1 MTQINT
7 SNLIEQMRVMI
18 AQSEGKTPDNA
29 VGQDSF
35 GSVFQQALGQIN
47 GSDQKAVE
55 LTRRLEL
62 GDPNVS
68 LADAM
73 IETQKAN
80 LGLQGALMVRNKV
93 VQAYQDVMNMAV

>member
-7 SNLIEQMRVMI
+7 SNLIEQMRAMI
-18 AQSEGKTPDNA
+18 AQSEGRKPEDA

-35 GSVFQQALGQIN
+35 GSVFQQALSQIN
-47 GSDQKAVE
+47 GSDQKAAE
-55 LTRRLEL
+55 LTSRLQL

-93 VQAYQDVMNMAV
+93 VEAYKDVINMQV